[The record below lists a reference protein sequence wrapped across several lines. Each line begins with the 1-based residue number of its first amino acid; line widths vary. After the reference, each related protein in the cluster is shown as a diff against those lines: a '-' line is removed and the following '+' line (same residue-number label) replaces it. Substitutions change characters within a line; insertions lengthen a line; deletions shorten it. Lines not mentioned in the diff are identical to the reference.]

1 MIDSIFFRYSQL
13 SLWSCLIVA
22 TLCLAS
28 DGSSDE
34 PNDARLIFDSTTAT
48 IDQRSFGDLHEQGYA
63 IVLPGVLGKQFWDRN
78 VAAGLRQA
86 NFQGAV
92 EIYDWTRKPILL
104 GLSNLGGDPRQASV
118 IASMIVNYENQYPG
132 RPVYLL
138 GHSAGCK
145 MVVKSLEALPAGY
158 QVDRAILLASCLATD
173 YDLRPA
179 MAHTR
184 LGIVNF
190 NSIVDVT
197 LSQPLTSLAGVTLGK
212 FDLASGVFG
221 FKTPSG
227 IVGAERDDYKQMLNQ
242 KSFKPEMIAL
252 GNLGGHFGAT
262 KPAFVAKQIAP
273 ILAPVANPV
282 YTSGAPPT
290 RPYLGPVREAR
301 RTANPVDDGSIHM
314 NFSG

>member
-1 MIDSIFFRYSQL
+1 MNDFIFFRHSQL
-13 SLWSCLIVA
+13 SLWSCFIA
-22 TLCLAS
+22 AIFFLAS
-28 DGSSDE
+28 DGISEE
-34 PNDARLIFDSTTAT
+34 PNYQRLTFDSTTAT
-48 IDQRSFGDLHEQGYA
+48 IDHRSLDDLHEQGYA

-86 NFQGAV
+86 NFQGTV

-104 GLSNLGGDPRQASV
+104 GLSNLGGNPRQASV
-118 IASMIVNYENQYPG
+118 IASRIVKYENQYPG

-138 GHSAGCK
+138 GHSAGCH
-145 MVVKSLEALPAGY
+145 MVVKSLEALPRGY
-158 QVDRAILLASCLATD
+158 QVDRAILLASCLASD

-197 LSQPLTSLAGVTLGK
+197 LSQPLTSLVGVTHGQLN
-212 FDLASGVFG
+212 LASGVFG
-221 FKTPSG
+221 FKAPSG
-227 IVGAERDDYKQMLNQ
+227 VVGAERDYYSQMLNQ

-273 ILAPVANPV
+273 ILAPVVNPV
-282 YTSGAPPT
+282 YTPVAPPT
-290 RPYLGPVREAR
+290 RPFLEPVREAH